1 MTKRENKVDILS
13 DLKRMIRSLNKY
25 EVKKFIEILKN
36 DKQIVSNYKI
46 LTNHEFENISLNLN
60 EAYVRGFEDG
70 LKEGVKN
77 NELEQSNIEN
87 INKEETEEIFDE
99 ENLKNKLVE
108 LFNLMKF

>member
-1 MTKRENKVDILS
+1 MTKREDKVDILS

-36 DKQIVSNYKI
+36 DKQIASNYKI

-77 NELEQSNIEN
+77 NELKQSD
-87 INKEETEEIFDE
+87 INKEETEEIFDD